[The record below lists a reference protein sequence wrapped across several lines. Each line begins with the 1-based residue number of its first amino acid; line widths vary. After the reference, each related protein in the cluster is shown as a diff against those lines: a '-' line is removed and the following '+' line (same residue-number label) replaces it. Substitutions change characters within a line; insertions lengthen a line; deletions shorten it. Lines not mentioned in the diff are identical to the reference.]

1 MWIYSLLN
9 IRQFIAIFKNF
20 KIDLLDHTASLK
32 KYFIFYRG
40 DSHIRGVAV
49 VVSVTIVS
57 AVVRSVIAGTGRPPH
72 TCPNKLKH
80 DTNKWDSMVYYVYM
94 YMYNYTI
101 RGF

>member
-32 KYFIFYRG
+32 KYFIFNRG

-80 DTNKWDSMVYYVYM
+80 DTNKWDSMVYYMYM